1 MTAPDPAL
9 PNAPALRRALLA
21 WYRRSARPLP
31 WRRSPDPYRVWL
43 SEILLQQTR
52 VETGLRYYERFLRAL
67 PTVGDLART
76 DVATVLK
83 LWEGLGY
90 YSRARNLHRAARII
104 HEERGGAFP
113 ETAAEWRALPGVG
126 PYTAGAIASIA
137 CGERAAV
144 VDGNV
149 KRVLARLARI
159 REPVD
164 RAGTTEALWTLARS
178 LLPRT
183 ASLAGEW
190 NQALME
196 LGALVCVPRAPR
208 CGGCPV
214 ERHCRARAAG
224 EESALPA
231 RTPKKPVPHVEVAA
245 AFCLRRGRIL
255 LAKRP
260 ASGMLGG
267 LWEFPGGRIRE
278 ADAGSAPAAV
288 RRVLRDEFGLEAG
301 PGPEIGRV
309 RHAFSHFRMT
319 LRLVRIET
327 VRGRARA
334 LRSDEVRWVRR
345 GELDALALPTADRR
359 LLPAVDRALRG
370 E

>member
-1 MTAPDPAL
+1 MTAPDDAI

-21 WYRRSARPLP
+21 WYRRCARPLP
-31 WRRSPDPYRVWL
+31 WRDAPDPYRVWL

-52 VETGLRYYERFLRAL
+52 VETGLPYYERFLRAL
-67 PTVGDLART
+67 PTVGALARA
-76 DVATVLK
+76 DEGAVLK

-104 HEERGGAFP
+104 HHERGGAFP
-113 ETAAEWRALPGVG
+113 ATAAEWRALPGVG

-159 REPVD
+159 RDPVD
-164 RAGTTEALWTLARS
+164 RADTTAALWRMAEA

-208 CGGCPV
+208 CDGCPV
-214 ERHCRARAAG
+214 EYHCRARAAG
-224 EESALPA
+224 DASDLPA
-231 RTPKKPVPHVEVAA
+231 RTPGKPVPHVEVAA
-245 AFCLRRGRIL
+245 GLCVRQGRIL

-260 ASGMLGG
+260 ADGMLGG
-267 LWEFPGGRIRE
+267 LWEFPGGRLRE
-278 ADAGSAPAAV
+278 ADAGSPPAAL
-288 RRVLRDEFGLEAG
+288 RRVLREEFGLTAD
-301 PGPEIGRV
+301 PGPEIGAL

-319 LRLVRIET
+319 LRLFDAGE

-334 LRSDEVRWVRR
+334 IRSAEVRWARR
-345 GELDALALPTADRR
+345 SELDALAFPTADRN
-359 LLPAVDRALRG
+359 LIPAIDGYLDTP
-370 E
+370 